1 MEVTMQQAL
10 TQNPEA
16 KNDNIVRGR
25 FASNVHSDA
34 CILPKKSPRD
44 RMTFAEVAIAL
55 ALDGYTRNAIIIQKL
70 RVLANPKYAHAMPLP
85 INPRIVGGRLK
96 SGPDAI
102 CAASI
107 WSRRQFEYWRNGNSP
122 DGGPNAVGCGLD
134 AQTSARLLA
143 EGAARLAG
151 GGA

>member
-1 MEVTMQQAL
+1 MLAEPCPKTAQIIAFPVFAQQQRPSQPMHRQSRENL
-10 TQNPEA
+10 
-16 KNDNIVRGR
+16 
-25 FASNVHSDA
+25 
-34 CILPKKSPRD
+34 PRD

-55 ALDGYTRNAIIIQKL
+55 ALDGYARNAIIIQKL

-85 INPRIVGGRLK
+85 INPRIVGGKLK

-107 WSRRQFEYWRNGNSP
+107 WSRRQFEYWRTGNSP
-122 DGGPNAVGCGLD
+122 DGAPNAGGHGAD

-143 EGAARLAG
+143 EGAAKLAG
-151 GGA
+151 VRA